1 MRPAQADGGDE
12 KVLESTAGQWSRRC
26 AVVDA
31 DGTGRFLS
39 AALAQYATQCV
50 HVRSPNPCIYLGNNQ
65 HGIATEVRHAGD
77 VGATATALR
86 RLGVDHVIAGA
97 ESGVQLADQLAQ
109 QLGLPGNGMRHPSA
123 RRNKHEMAEA
133 VRRAGLATAQ
143 SLLSRSADE
152 LAEWAATA
160 GHWPVVLKPTESA
173 GADNVIFCFCPA
185 DIRAA
190 CERIMSS
197 TDRYGRVNT
206 EVLAQQFLTGDEY
219 FVNAVSR
226 DGIHHIVEIWRY
238 HKQWVHDNRLVYD
251 YEHPVVADDPAAVE
265 VGRFALAVLD
275 ALEIYNSASHAEV
288 MLTPAGPALVECAAR
303 VGGSHLP
310 HIVSRCLGTSQVD
323 VTALSIARPAE
334 FFQLAGTPYQLAT
347 NVRYVSLISPR
358 AGTVPS
364 DSALD
369 PVRSLPSFAEMRLT
383 SPAAAR
389 LPATV
394 DLATSPGYVYLIS
407 DDPGRLEADYRRLR
421 ELEDTV
427 LYQAP
432 AVAA

>member
-1 MRPAQADGGDE
+1 
-12 KVLESTAGQWSRRC
+12 
-26 AVVDA
+26 VVDA
-31 DGTGRFLS
+31 DGTGRFLPPV
-39 AALAQYATQCV
+39 LAQYGTHCV
-50 HVRSPNPCIYLGNNQ
+50 HVRSANPCIYIGNDQ
-65 HGIATEVRHAGD
+65 HGIATEVRHEGD

-109 QLGLPGNGMRHPSA
+109 HLGLRGNGMRHPAA
-123 RRNKHEMAEA
+123 RRNKHEMAEV

-143 SLLSRSADE
+143 SLLSSSADDLE
-152 LAEWAATA
+152 EWAATA
-160 GHWPVVLKPTESA
+160 GSWPIVLKPTESA
-173 GADNVIFCFCPA
+173 GADNVIFCFSAA

-190 CERIMSS
+190 CEKIIGR
-197 TDRYGRVNT
+197 TDRYSRLNT

-226 DGIHHIVEIWRY
+226 DGIHHIVEIWQY
-238 HKQWVHDNRLVYD
+238 HKRWVHDDRLVYD
-251 YEHPVVADDPAAVE
+251 YEHPVAADDPAAAE
-265 VGRFALAVLD
+265 VGRFALAVLG
-275 ALEIYNSASHAEV
+275 ALEIYNGASHTEV
-288 MLTPAGPALVECAAR
+288 MLTPAGPALVECGAR

-323 VTALSIARPAE
+323 ITALSIARPAE
-334 FFQLAGTPYQLAT
+334 FSRLAGTPYQLAT
-347 NVRYVSLISPR
+347 NLRYMSLISPR

-364 DSALD
+364 DPALEQ
-369 PVRSLPSFAEMRLT
+369 VRSLPSFAEMRLT
-383 SPAAAR
+383 MPAGGQ

-407 DDPGRLEADYRRLR
+407 DDPGQLDTDYQRLR

-427 LYQAP
+427 LYRAP
-432 AVAA
+432 AAVA